1 MLSSKAGS
9 TNITP
14 KPFDKTE
21 VNLLLTTAWEN
32 TAPQSFG
39 GVSDLEIGLKAGLSM
54 EGLD

>member
-21 VNLLLTTAWEN
+21 VNLLLTTAREN